1 MHSKILRA
9 MVVATLAAA
18 PLAAQAGIFTDTAP
32 GAQKGDWIVRAGVT
46 QVNPKPE
53 NLKLKDE
60 DGEPY
65 AYLVVDSD
73 VSFTFDVTY
82 MFMDQFGVELL
93 GAYPFKHGI
102 DVKPFSGGETRIADT
117 EHLPPTLSVVWRPL
131 GYESTLQPYVGVG
144 MNYTFFFNEQLRKGF
159 LSANDLPRSSELSL
173 DNSFGVAGLVGLD
186 VFPTDKKDWFLN
198 ANVRW
203 MDINTDATLKVP
215 VSSSPDASYDN
226 VKLGN
231 VDISPWVYTVNI
243 GKRFGA
249 PKPEPVAAPLPPPPP
264 PPPPPAK
271 CADSDN
277 DGVCDDADKCPSTPA
292 GTTVDKYGCPCAQ
305 ELKLLFDFDSA
316 ELRPESITELE
327 RVVKFLN
334 DVPVATVEVDGYTDS
349 KGSDAYNLKLSDRR
363 AKAVFDYLSSRGV
376 DPARMASK
384 GFGEA
389 DPIAPNEIDGKDNP
403 EGRQQN
409 RRVMLIRT
417 DSCSK

>member
-32 GAQKGDWIVRAGVT
+32 GAQKGDWIVRAGVS

-53 NLKLKDE
+53 NLSLGD
-60 DGEPY
+60 DS
-65 AYLVVDSD
+65 YLVVDSD

-82 MFMDQFGVELL
+82 MFMEHFGVELL

-102 DVKPFSGGETRIADT
+102 DAKAPGVSDVRVADT
-117 EHLPPTLSVVWRPL
+117 EHLPPTLSVVWRPMA
-131 GYESTLQPYVGVG
+131 YESTFQPYVGVG
-144 MNYTFFFNEQLRKGF
+144 MNYTFFFNEQLRKGW
-159 LSANDLPRSSELSL
+159 LESAGLPRSSELQL

-186 VFPTDKKDWFLN
+186 VFPTEKKDWFLN

-203 MDINTDATLKVP
+203 IDISSDASLKVP
-215 VSSSPDASYDN
+215 TSTVPGSRTWTK
-226 VKLGN
+226 VELGD
-231 VDISPWVYTVNI
+231 VDISPWVYTVNV

-277 DGVCDDADKCPSTPA
+277 DGVCDEADKCPNTPA

-305 ELKLLFDFDSA
+305 ELKVLFDFDSA

-327 RVVKFLN
+327 RVVKFMN
-334 DVPVATVEVDGYTDS
+334 DVPIATVQIDGHTDS
-349 KGSDAYNLKLSDRR
+349 VGTEEYNMKLSDRR

-384 GFGEA
+384 GFGESQ
-389 DPIAPNEIDGKDNP
+389 PIAPNDTA
-403 EGRQQN
+403 EGRQLN

-417 DSCSK
+417 DSCAK

>member
-32 GAQKGDWIVRAGVT
+32 GAQKGDWIVRAGVS

-53 NLKLKDE
+53 NLKLD
-60 DGEPY
+60 D

-82 MFMDQFGVELL
+82 MFMEHFGVELL

-102 DVKPFSGGETRIADT
+102 DAKPFAGGDVRVGDT
-117 EHLPPTLSVVWRPL
+117 EHLPPTLSVVWRPMD
-131 GYESTLQPYVGVG
+131 YQATLQPYVGVG

-203 MDINTDATLKVP
+203 IDISSDAALKVP
-215 VSSSPDASYDN
+215 TSTVPGSRSWTK
-226 VKLGN
+226 VELGD
-231 VDISPWVYTVNI
+231 VDISPWVYTVNV

-264 PPPPPAK
+264 PPPPPPAK

-277 DGVCDDADKCPSTPA
+277 DGVCDEADKCPNTPA

-305 ELKLLFDFDSA
+305 ELKVLFDFDSA

-327 RVVKFLN
+327 RVVKFMN
-334 DVPVATVEVDGYTDS
+334 DVPIATVQIDGHTDS
-349 KGSDAYNLKLSDRR
+349 IGTEEYNMKLSDRR

-384 GFGEA
+384 GFGESQ
-389 DPIAPNEIDGKDNP
+389 PIAPNDTA
-403 EGRQQN
+403 EGRQLN

-417 DSCSK
+417 DSCAK

>member
-18 PLAAQAGIFTDTAP
+18 PLAAQAGIFTDSAP
-32 GAQKGDWIVRAGVT
+32 GAQKGDWIVRAGVS

-53 NLKLKDE
+53 NLKLTDE
-60 DGEPY
+60 DGPF

-82 MFMDQFGVELL
+82 MFMEHFGVELL

-102 DVKPFSGGETRIADT
+102 DLKPFAPNSDVRIADT
-117 EHLPPTLSVVWRPL
+117 EHLPPTLSVVWRPMA
-131 GYESTLQPYVGVG
+131 YESTFQPYVGVG
-144 MNYTFFFNEQLRKGF
+144 MNYTFFFNEQLRKGW
-159 LSANDLPRSSELSL
+159 LEANGLPRSSELSL

-186 VFPTDKKDWFLN
+186 VFPTEKKDWFLN

-203 MDINTDATLKVP
+203 IDISSDAALKVP
-215 VSSSPDASYDN
+215 TSTVPGSRSWTK
-226 VKLGN
+226 VELGD
-231 VDISPWVYTVNI
+231 VDISPWVYTVNV

-264 PPPPPAK
+264 PPPPPPAK

-277 DGVCDDADKCPSTPA
+277 DGVCDEADKCPNTPA

-327 RVVKFLN
+327 RVVKFMN
-334 DVPVATVEVDGYTDS
+334 DVPVATVQIDGHTDS
-349 KGSDAYNLKLSDRR
+349 VGTEEYNLKLSDRR

-384 GFGEA
+384 GFGESQ
-389 DPIAPNEIDGKDNP
+389 PIAPNDTA
-403 EGRQQN
+403 EGRQLN

-417 DSCSK
+417 DSCAK

>member
-53 NLKLKDE
+53 NLSLGD
-60 DGEPY
+60 DS
-65 AYLVVDSD
+65 YLVVDSD

-82 MFMDQFGVELL
+82 MFMEHFGVELL

-102 DVKPFSGGETRIADT
+102 DAKAPGVSDVRVADT
-117 EHLPPTLSVVWRPL
+117 EHLPPTLSVVWRPMA
-131 GYESTLQPYVGVG
+131 YESTFQPYVGVG
-144 MNYTFFFNEQLRKGF
+144 MNYTFFFNEQVRKGWAE
-159 LSANDLPRSSELSL
+159 SQDLPRSTELSL
-173 DNSFGVAGLVGLD
+173 DNSFGVAGVVGLD
-186 VFPTDKKDWFLN
+186 VFPWDKKDWFVN
-198 ANVRW
+198 GNVRW
-203 MDINTDATLKVP
+203 IDISSDASLKVP
-215 VSSSPDASYDN
+215 TNTTPGSRTWAKVE
-226 VKLGN
+226 LGD
-231 VDISPWVYTVNI
+231 VDISPWVYTLNI

-264 PPPPPAK
+264 PPPPPPAK

-277 DGVCDDADKCPSTPA
+277 DGVCDEADKCPNTPA

-305 ELKLLFDFDSA
+305 ELKVLFDFDSA

-327 RVVKFLN
+327 RVVKFMN
-334 DVPVATVEVDGYTDS
+334 DVPIATVQIDGHTDS
-349 KGSDAYNLKLSDRR
+349 VGTEEYNMKLSDRR

-384 GFGEA
+384 GFGESQ
-389 DPIAPNEIDGKDNP
+389 PIAPNDTA
-403 EGRQQN
+403 EGRQLN

-417 DSCSK
+417 DSCAK